1 MLNGARSK
9 TIKTEN
15 KLQKN
20 TTKGKDINL
29 F

>member
-20 TTKGKDINL
+20 TTKGKDVNL